1 MKLKACVFFLAFM
14 LLLSPLAFSQSRS
27 TGAIVGTVMD
37 DQGEPLPGV
46 TVTLESPNLIGVRS
60 AITDSSGGYRFPALP
75 PGLYTITVELPG
87 FNTVVQEEIR
97 VTTTVR
103 LTVDITMQPTSVQEQ
118 VTVIAESPTVDV
130 KSSETASVTLSDE
143 ILRNIPFSNFAMDIV
158 NLAPGVTDNVAY
170 GASQNTGV
178 SYQLDGVDVSDP
190 EAGSAW
196 VFNDPNIIEEAK
208 IMGIGL
214 PAEYGNFTGV
224 IFNQVT
230 KSGGNEFSGYAQF
243 IYQGKGKLEENDEG
257 YLQNVSSFW
266 MQPNNDAYIDD
277 FPGLSSPLEAVTD
290 FALNMGGPI
299 IKDKIWFFLGGQYYR
314 SEWFPTGFP
323 EAVDYKQ
330 PRAFVKI
337 TSQLSP
343 STNINTFY
351 EFDAYQGQNRG
362 ASATTHPDACVTQD
376 SPDNVGNFSITQIL
390 SEKTFFDLKASFFI
404 GRYYLDPEVGTEI
417 NAHYDVTPGVQL
429 RLTDSAG
436 YFFYAD
442 RSRYQANTSLTHFA
456 EDFIAG
462 DHDFKFGAEF
472 EYGKVRNQYGYTG
485 KDNIFYVDYTGY
497 GPYGYYYNGPYLAYQ
512 YEGYDSNTQY
522 TRLEEFAQDSWKISD
537 RLNLNLGIRF
547 THVWGTVKGVDGNVY
562 TNNRIAP
569 RLGFTFD
576 LLGDKTTILKGHY
589 GQFTEAMLASYHDR
603 LNPPEAYSDYNG
615 YYWDPINNVWV
626 PWFSIEHENLYSLDP
641 DLNHPYMNQ
650 FTFGIERELFKDA
663 SFGATFIYRDWKN
676 IIGRIDEVANYFPVN
691 ITVPEFNNTGLTVY
705 GQTNVGEHQYLLT
718 NITQDSSQWIM
729 GDPYRNYWAIELLFN
744 KRFSNKWQLL
754 ASYVYSQATGTID
767 NGFADD
773 IGWGGSTD
781 NPNYWINA
789 DGNSSNDP
797 THMLKVQGTYVLPY
811 GIQLNAHFRA
821 ITGYSW
827 ENRYRYRLPQ
837 GIETIML
844 EPRGSQHLPMQKI
857 LDMRLE
863 KTFDFAQRYRLGFML
878 DVFNVLND
886 DTPSSWGDRIGYD
899 YFDPSEYPST
909 DGHYLYDIVNA
920 RQIRLG
926 IRFMF

>member
-1 MKLKACVFFLAFM
+1 MKLKACIFLVAFM
-14 LLLSPLAFSQSRS
+14 LVLSPLVFSQSRA

-46 TVTLESPNLIGVRS
+46 TVSLDSPNLIGARS
-60 AITDSSGGYRFPALP
+60 AITDAAGGYRFPALP
-75 PGLYTITVELPG
+75 PGLYTVTVELQG
-87 FNTVVQEEIR
+87 FNTVVQENIR

-103 LTVDITMQPTSVQEQ
+103 LTVDVTMVPTSVQEQ

-170 GASQNTGV
+170 GASANTGV
-178 SYQLDGVDVSDP
+178 AYQLDGVDVSDP

-208 IMGIGL
+208 VMGIGL

-230 KSGGNEFSGYAQF
+230 KSGGNEFSGYTQF
-243 IYQGKGKLEENDEG
+243 IYQGKGKLNDEG
-257 YLQNVSSFW
+257 QNETTFW
-266 MQPNNDAYIDD
+266 MQPNNDAYLDA

-290 FALNMGGPI
+290 FALNLGGPI
-299 IKDKIWFFLGGQYYR
+299 VKDKVWFFLGGQYYR
-314 SEWFPTGFP
+314 SERFPTGFP

-330 PRAFVKI
+330 PRAFAKI

-343 STNINTFY
+343 STNINVFY

-376 SPDNVGNFSITQIL
+376 SPDNVGSFSITQIL
-390 SEKTFFDLKASFFI
+390 NEKTFFDLKASFFI
-404 GRYYLDPEVGTEI
+404 GRYYLDPEVGFDV
-417 NAHYDVTPGVQL
+417 NSHYDSTPGAEY
-429 RLTDSAG
+429 RTTGSAG

-442 RSRYQANTSLTHFA
+442 RSRYQANTSVTHFA

-485 KDNIFYVDYTGY
+485 KDYMFYYDLTGY
-497 GPYGYYYNGPYLAYQ
+497 GYYGYYYTGNYLAFQ

-522 TRLEEFAQDSWKISD
+522 YRLEEFVQDSWKISD
-537 RLNLNLGIRF
+537 RLNINLGVRF
-547 THVWGTVKGVDGNVY
+547 THVWGTVTGVDGSVY

-576 LLGDKTTILKGHY
+576 ILGDKTTILKGHY

-603 LNPPEAYSDYNG
+603 LNPPEAYTDKHAYF
-615 YYWDPINNVWV
+615 WDPIGNEWIHWYTV
-626 PWFSIEHENLYSLDP
+626 EHENLYSLDP
-641 DLNHPYMNQ
+641 DIKHPYMNQ
-650 FTFGIERELFKDA
+650 FTFGIEREMFKDA
-663 SFGATFIYRDWKN
+663 SFSATFIYRKWEN
-676 IIGRIDEVANYFPVN
+676 IVGPIDTVANYEPNN
-691 ITVPEFNNTGLTVY
+691 ITIPGFGNETVY
-705 GQTNVGEHQYLLT
+705 GQTNVGEHAYFLT
-718 NITQDSSQWIM
+718 NITKDSSPWIM
-729 GDPYRNYWAIELLFN
+729 LDPYRKYWGIELLFN

-773 IGWGGSTD
+773 IGWGGSTY
-781 NPNYWINA
+781 NPNFWINA
-789 DGNSSNDP
+789 DGNSTSDP
-797 THMLKVQGTYVLPY
+797 THMLKVQGTYVLPF
-811 GIQLNAHFRA
+811 GIQFNAYFRA
-821 ITGYSW
+821 ITGNSW

-837 GIETIML
+837 GIETIFA
-844 EPRGSQHLPMQKI
+844 EQRGSHHLPIQKI

-863 KTFDFAQRYRLGFML
+863 KTFNFAQKYRVGFML

-886 DTPSSWGDRIGYD
+886 DTPLGWGDRIDYD
-899 YFDPSEYPST
+899 YFDPSVYPST
-909 DGHYLYDIVNA
+909 DGHELYSIVDA